1 MKLDVIWECDKARF
15 RVFYIFSH
23 SSFSFVFVFFSDD
36 HSRVVLTGRRETP
49 GSDYI
54 NANYVDVRLLF
65 YRIDN
70 NFLMSHLLLHIFR

>member
-1 MKLDVIWECDKARF
+1 MIKHGFECFIYFLIRH
-15 RVFYIFSH
+15 SH
-23 SSFSFVFVFFSDD
+23 LSLFFFSDD